1 MESGADAPADTIV
14 LHHLL
19 PGVEDG
25 TGNFES
31 WDSNKDNNNNRKNK
45 MNQHQL
51 DHFPDDVLLI
61 ILSYLTS
68 KQLIESVFCLNHK
81 WNALGKR
88 D

>member
-1 MESGADAPADTIV
+1 
-14 LHHLL
+14 
-19 PGVEDG
+19 
-25 TGNFES
+25 
-31 WDSNKDNNNNRKNK
+31 

-88 D
+88 DYLWKQLCMRDFEMKHNNVNLNWYEEYKKRGM